1 MEKVAIVTGSSSGF
15 GLFTTIALANAG
27 FNVIATMR
35 DTKKAAIFKSM
46 TTAQTILDKIEV
58 VALDVTNEES
68 IEKLRK
74 RVESLEH
81 LDVLVNNAGIAIG
94 GFVEEVPIDSYRKQF
109 ETNVFGLMAVTR
121 TVIPK
126 LRRQAKGTI
135 INMSSISGKIGFPG
149 LSPYV
154 SSKHAI
160 EGYSESLR
168 LEMQRYGVQV
178 ALVEPGSFAT
188 NIWSTGMDIVGGPY
202 EEQSPYYTYMKQL
215 LTTLNEGKEKHQ
227 DPRMVANLICK
238 IALMKRV
245 NKLRYPIGKGVSVQF
260 KLKQMLPWKRWERL
274 VIDTISK

>member
-35 DTKKAAIFKSM
+35 DTSKSAIFKSI

-58 VALDVTNEES
+58 LSLDVTNEAS

-94 GFVEEVPIDSYRKQF
+94 GFVEEIPIDAYRKQF
-109 ETNVFGLMAVTR
+109 ETNVFGLMAVTQ

-126 LRRQAKGTI
+126 LRKQAKGTI
-135 INMSSISGKIGFPG
+135 INMSSISGKVGFPG

-168 LEMQRYGVQV
+168 LEMQPYGVQV

-188 NIWSTGMDIVGGPY
+188 NIWSSGMEIVSGSSDKK
-202 EEQSPYYTYMKQL
+202 SPYYTYMKQL
-215 LTTLNEGKEKHQ
+215 LTTLDDGKEKHQ

-238 IALMKRV
+238 IALMKQV
-245 NKLRYPIGKGVSVQF
+245 DKFRYPIGRGVSLQF
-260 KLKQMLPWKRWERL
+260 KLKQLLLWKHWERL
-274 VIDTISK
+274 VIHTISK

>member
-35 DTKKAAIFKSM
+35 DTKKAAIFKSI
-46 TTAQTILDKIEV
+46 TTAQTVLDKIEV
-58 VALDVTNEES
+58 LALDVTNEAS
-68 IEKLRK
+68 IEQLRK

-94 GFVEEVPIDSYRKQF
+94 GFVEEIPIDAYRKQF
-109 ETNVFGLMAVTR
+109 ETNVFGLMAVTQK
-121 TVIPK
+121 VIPK
-126 LRRQAKGTI
+126 LRKQARGTI
-135 INMSSISGKIGFPG
+135 INMSSISGKVGFPG

-168 LEMQRYGVQV
+168 IEMQPFGVQV

-188 NIWSTGMDIVGGPY
+188 NIWSSGMEIASGSDDK
-202 EEQSPYYTYMKQL
+202 QSPYYTYMKQL
-215 LTTLNEGKEKHQ
+215 MKTLTNGKDKHQ

-238 IALMKRV
+238 IALMKQV
-245 NKLRYPIGKGVSVQF
+245 DKLRYPIGRGVRLQF
-260 KLKQMLPWKRWERL
+260 KLKQLLPWKRWERL